1 MKVYFDETNH
11 NRKIGFSQKGSLR
24 FKEESE
30 FFYLFSFIEISQ
42 EQLKKIEVLEEEYK
56 KSRKIINELKSK
68 DLLKNKHHKIYHMKD
83 DQIKFYTDLFKILY
97 APNKLMILGY
107 IEKIDPFMR
116 KMFSVPFTRKIIGDK
131 WNLFNYSLAK
141 YLSIR
146 RLKDINEILSRNIS
160 CKIIYKSI
168 IKWLHYDISK
178 SDVSEEKNAFAFLI
192 VVLTK
197 LSEVDTRKW
206 NIKFLKWWYGSTA
219 MSLENSLNEKNIN
232 NLTVIYD
239 KMPELELLWK
249 DVESTKSNELHL
261 TSIAAR
267 SKNELGIRVV
277 DWVIGFLRKF
287 IIDLSHESIIN
298 RQKFNTSIFLSSE
311 TLDFIEKY
319 PELFRTFWEIL
330 PNDYWTTFANIYA
343 DDFKISLITIKNFY
357 FNKIISKDAIHWAFQ
372 NRIDKDTQ

>member
-1 MKVYFDETNH
+1 
-11 NRKIGFSQKGSLR
+11 
-24 FKEESE
+24 
-30 FFYLFSFIEISQ
+30 
-42 EQLKKIEVLEEEYK
+42 
-56 KSRKIINELKSK
+56 
-68 DLLKNKHHKIYHMKD
+68 MKD

-116 KMFSVPFTRKIIGDK
+116 KMFSGPFARKIIGDK

-343 DDFKISLITIKNFY
+343 DDFKISLITIKSFY